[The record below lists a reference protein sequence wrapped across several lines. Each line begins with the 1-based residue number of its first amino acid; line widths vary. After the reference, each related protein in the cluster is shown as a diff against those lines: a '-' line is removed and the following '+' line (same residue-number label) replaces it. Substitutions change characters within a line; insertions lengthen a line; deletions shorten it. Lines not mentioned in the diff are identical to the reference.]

1 MLKLCFNLTKD
12 SAAQWYQYRI
22 LHKIIPVKIYL
33 KKIKAANNDN
43 YTLCGI
49 STGSI
54 EHNFIS
60 YSHSLAMW
68 NHFNTHLYNTSS
80 ERIGFIIRNVIFGD
94 CPLLNTN
101 MVLIYFLLF
110 QSNQTSGFI
119 WFIMFPEKEIWKLK
133 MYVFKKNSK
142 LLMFDKR

>member
-1 MLKLCFNLTKD
+1 MFKLCFNLTKD

-22 LHKIIPVKIYL
+22 LHKKIPVKIYL

-60 YSHSLAMW
+60 YFHSLAMW

-80 ERIGFIIRNVIFGD
+80 ERIGFIIRNVFFWRLSSSKHKHGV
-94 CPLLNTN
+94 N
-101 MVLIYFLLF
+101 LLF
-110 QSNQTSGFI
+110 TVPIKPNFRVYLVYYVS
-119 WFIMFPEKEIWKLK
+119 WKRNMK
-133 MYVFKKNSK
+133 IENVCF
-142 LLMFDKR
+142 